1 MKVTP
6 IKRKFGK
13 YAPGDVFE
21 LKDRSAKLLIRV
33 GKLAAAPDV
42 PVAPVASAPAPEPV
56 VDPVADEAE
65 SPSRMR
71 EALKNLPAYETRMLT
86 ADVPATPAR
95 RPYVRRNTTTKN
107 D

>member
-6 IKRKFGK
+6 LKRKFGK

-21 LKDRSAKLLIRV
+21 LKDRPAKLLIRV

-42 PVAPVASAPAPEPV
+42 PFVPAPVPALEPV
-56 VDPVADEAE
+56 ADPVAEEIEETKAL
-65 SPSRMR
+65 PS
-71 EALKNLPAYETRMLT
+71 YETRMLT
-86 ADVPATPAR
+86 AAVPATPAR
-95 RPYVRRNTTTKN
+95 RPYVRRNAPAKK

>member
-6 IKRKFGK
+6 LNRKFGK

-21 LKDRSAKLLIRV
+21 LPDRAAKVFIKV
-33 GKLAAAPDV
+33 GKLLAVETHLDGWNPEGLPLDSAGEAPIE
-42 PVAPVASAPAPEPV
+42 PKAPT
-56 VDPVADEAE
+56 
-65 SPSRMR
+65 
-71 EALKNLPAYETRMLT
+71 YETRMLS

-95 RPYVRRNTTTKN
+95 RPYVRRAPPKSQ